1 MPDGRY
7 DVFII
12 DAEII
17 DESTMRIELMMVTG
31 DDKGNVF
38 ALRGPLLAP
47 DPIDLI
53 GLPATMTVTDGVPSV
68 SVDRD

>member
-12 DAEII
+12 DAEIV

>member
-38 ALRGPLLAP
+38 ALRGPMLAD
-47 DPIDLI
+47 DPIDVI

-68 SVDRD
+68 TVDRD

>member
-38 ALRGPLLAP
+38 ALRGPMLAD
-47 DPIDLI
+47 DPIEVI
-53 GLPATMTVTDGVPSV
+53 GLPATMNVTDGVPSV
-68 SVDRD
+68 TVDRD